1 MKHMK
6 IWAMAM
12 LATLAVN
19 AHANE
24 LDSTIQAAYQC
35 KAEGVKG
42 NVPLNVMYGFKNG
55 QVVVA
60 QAKMANGALS
70 NGLWVNGN
78 QANVFAS
85 READGTI
92 WTTAAHKHSNIHRV
106 DGGVLSVRR
115 NGQNAIVL
123 EKCKLDSSATK
134 KLNG

>member
-1 MKHMK
+1 MK

-70 NGLWVNGN
+70 NGLWANGN